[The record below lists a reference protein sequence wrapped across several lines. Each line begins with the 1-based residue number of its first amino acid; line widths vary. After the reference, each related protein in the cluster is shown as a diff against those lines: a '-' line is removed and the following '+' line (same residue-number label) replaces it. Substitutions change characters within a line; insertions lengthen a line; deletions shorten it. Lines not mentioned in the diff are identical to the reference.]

1 MWVTAV
7 FDMSSHVDAGPYSLS
22 TEVPTG
28 RMTLVIPSEARNLLF
43 ACSPPALLGIRSRDQ
58 SHFPRCRKSFP
69 RSSLNSS
76 VSVDTS
82 ANCIV
87 LGESLLTP

>member
-7 FDMSSHVDAGPYSLS
+7 FDMSSHLDAGPCSLS

-43 ACSPPALLGIRSRDQ
+43 ACSPPALWEFDHVTRVTSPGAA
-58 SHFPRCRKSFP
+58 SHFLDP
-69 RSSLNSS
+69 
-76 VSVDTS
+76 
-82 ANCIV
+82 A
-87 LGESLLTP
+87 